1 MPTTLITGATGFIGS
16 QVTLSALKAGYNTRL
31 VIRREE
37 QATKLRTIFS
47 QYASQLDF
55 AIVPDITVAG
65 IDYVI
70 HLASPIPSAGTSD
83 LLTPAIHGTVSV
95 LESAVKIPSIR
106 KVVITGSVLSLV
118 PLKPIGDG
126 TVITEN
132 NDIDFTMDPGQV
144 RTLDPMSQYHAS
156 KLAAHKATL
165 DFYTEKKPSFDI
177 VTLHPVFV
185 YGHSL
190 VQETAD
196 QLGGTNGLLFQS
208 LFSEKPSAGQY
219 LGVHVEDVALAHIKA
234 LDGNIRGLQS
244 YLLASPRRSWSE
256 VKAFVQSQ
264 YPSLPIKLDAA
275 DDRVTYTVDT
285 TRAMSD
291 LGIHFKGMEQ
301 QVQDVVDQQ
310 LKLRL

>member
-1 MPTTLITGATGFIGS
+1 MFDANYYPFFSIFFRAVYIIHYYKMPTTLITGATGFIGS

-55 AIVPDITVAG
+55 AIVPDITVAGAFTNALQG

-126 TVITEN
+126 TVIT
-132 NDIDFTMDPGQV
+132 GKV
-144 RTLDPMSQYHAS
+144 
-156 KLAAHKATL
+156 
-165 DFYTEKKPSFDI
+165 
-177 VTLHPVFV
+177 
-185 YGHSL
+185 
-190 VQETAD
+190 
-196 QLGGTNGLLFQS
+196 
-208 LFSEKPSAGQY
+208 
-219 LGVHVEDVALAHIKA
+219 
-234 LDGNIRGLQS
+234 
-244 YLLASPRRSWSE
+244 
-256 VKAFVQSQ
+256 
-264 YPSLPIKLDAA
+264 PI
-275 DDRVTYTVDT
+275 
-285 TRAMSD
+285 S
-291 LGIHFKGMEQ
+291 
-301 QVQDVVDQQ
+301 
-310 LKLRL
+310 